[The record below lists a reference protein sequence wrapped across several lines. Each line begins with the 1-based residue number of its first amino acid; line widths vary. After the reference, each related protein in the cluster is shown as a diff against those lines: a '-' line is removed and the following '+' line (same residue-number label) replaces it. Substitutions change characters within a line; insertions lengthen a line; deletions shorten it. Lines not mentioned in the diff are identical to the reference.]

1 VFRQFS
7 KFINRR
13 VVKIRGILRLK
24 ILHSSC
30 LTINVTINQIV
41 QGCKQSSLCSEK
53 TLLNDVVKRLD
64 PLTQQFERHRN
75 SENLDKHGSDNPEKY
90 FTERREQ
97 ACKTD
102 LAGL

>member
-1 VFRQFS
+1 
-7 KFINRR
+7 
-13 VVKIRGILRLK
+13 
-24 ILHSSC
+24 
-30 LTINVTINQIV
+30 
-41 QGCKQSSLCSEK
+41 LCSEK

-75 SENLDKHGSDNPEKY
+75 SENLDKHRSDNPEKY